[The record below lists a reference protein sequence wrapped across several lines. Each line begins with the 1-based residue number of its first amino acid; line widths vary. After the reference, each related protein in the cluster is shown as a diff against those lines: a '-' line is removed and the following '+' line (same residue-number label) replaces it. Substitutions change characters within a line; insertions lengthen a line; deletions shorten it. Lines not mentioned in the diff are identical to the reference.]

1 MSTRLHGPALDRF
14 RLMAAL
20 MVVCIHTS
28 PLDSI
33 TPLGDFVLT
42 RVFCRVAV
50 PFFLMVSGHFLA
62 AGQWHSLGRFWR
74 KTLLLYGLSIALYL
88 PLNWYTGIPSGWG
101 WIKALLTDGTFYHL
115 WYFPALLLG
124 VPLARLLARMGMPA
138 ALTLAG
144 LLYLIG
150 VGGDSYYGLVSQV
163 PILEPCYDGLFFL
176 SSYTRNG
183 LFFVPLFIDADNSA
197 WSSGHFFPAGLPAP
211 GKCRSHLP
219 PPSES
224 SPDKT
229 AIR

>member
-1 MSTRLHGPALDRF
+1 MSTRLHEPALDRF
-14 RLMAAL
+14 RLMAVL

-62 AGQWHSLGRFWR
+62 AGQWRSLGRFWR

-88 PLNWYTGIPSGWG
+88 PLNWYTGSPSGWG

-144 LLYLIG
+144 PHSGTVLRRAVFPQLLHQKRPVFCSSLCTA
-150 VGGDSYYGLVSQV
+150 GGGGCAS
-163 PILEPCYDGLFFL
+163 EPPGRRD
-176 SSYTRNG
+176 R
-183 LFFVPLFIDADNSA
+183 
-197 WSSGHFFPAGLPAP
+197 LPALYGRHDGGGIAAP
-211 GKCRSHLP
+211 
-219 PPSES
+219 
-224 SPDKT
+224 
-229 AIR
+229 